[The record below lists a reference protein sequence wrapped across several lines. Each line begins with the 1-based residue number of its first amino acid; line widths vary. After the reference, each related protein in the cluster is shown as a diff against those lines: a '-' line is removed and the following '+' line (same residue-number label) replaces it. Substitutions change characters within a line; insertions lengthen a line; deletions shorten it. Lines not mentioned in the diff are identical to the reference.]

1 MNAISSPPL
10 PEDNSPELA
19 FEAMAQRL
27 AGLTAAMDGFAARQQ
42 ELHGRDYGP
51 DLEKIRES
59 FERVRAAVNALANQ
73 PAIKLRPEDIA
84 AQIEQAGRAGR
95 DADHDAWDKAQGR
108 LEQAARS
115 IETVVASALEFRVQ
129 RAWLAGTGVAAM
141 VIGMLLGD
149 VLPGWMDHAVPESWH
164 WPEARAAD
172 MLGRSEWEAGVRL
185 MQVADPQGWQ
195 QLAQGM
201 AIVRDNG
208 QALEACRALAA
219 KEKASVVC
227 KVRIGG
233 EGAGR

>member
-1 MNAISSPPL
+1 MSGIPPGILQHRSARRNAAMNAISSPPL

-51 DLEKIRES
+51 DLEKIR
-59 FERVRAAVNALANQ
+59 RASNRCGRRSMLANQ

-115 IETVVASALEFRVQ
+115 IETVVASALEFRFSAPAC
-129 RAWLAGTGVAAM
+129 RNGRGGDGDRHAAGRRV
-141 VIGMLLGD
+141 
-149 VLPGWMDHAVPESWH
+149 PGWMDHAVPESWH

-172 MLGRSEWEAGVRL
+172 MLGRSEWEAG
-185 MQVADPQGWQ
+185 
-195 QLAQGM
+195 
-201 AIVRDNG
+201 
-208 QALEACRALAA
+208 
-219 KEKASVVC
+219 
-227 KVRIGG
+227 
-233 EGAGR
+233 